1 MKKIICLMLICIC
14 VIGLVSCSDFD
25 KDYVYDGHSLLGK
38 WREKEYKDSYYISY
52 EFFDNGE
59 VVLNEYNYG
68 IEMSSIIG
76 KYSVETNKILIDVT
90 NYDKTVVHYVYKFCI
105 TDKSELIVIY
115 LDDDQM
121 KEKEMTL
128 VPYDIEYNEDNSKI
142 VGKWEDTNNKGEYWT
157 FNENYTG
164 TISNDEVSYK
174 MHYSIKK
181 NKMYMAYEFV
191 DGVKQGLVEFE
202 YKIKDDT
209 LTIEGSFDGKKL
221 EYTFERK

>member
-1 MKKIICLMLICIC
+1 MKRIICFLLICLC
-14 VIGLVSCSDFD
+14 VITLVACSDFD
-25 KDYVYDGHSLLGK
+25 ENYVYDGHSLIGK

-59 VVLNEYNYG
+59 VYLNQYNYG

-76 KYSVETNKILIDVT
+76 KYTVDTNEIVIDVT
-90 NYDKTVVHYVYKFCI
+90 NYDKTIVHYEYKFCI
-105 TDKSELIVIY
+105 TDKGELIVLY

-128 VPYDIEYNEDNSKI
+128 VPYDIEYNEDNSSLS
-142 VGKWEDTNNKGEYWT
+142 GRWEDTNNRGEYWT
-157 FNENYTG
+157 FNEDYTG
-164 TISNDEVSYK
+164 TVSNDEASYK

-181 NKMYMAYEFV
+181 NKLYMAYEFV

-202 YKIKDDT
+202 YKIKNDT
-209 LTIEGSFDGKKL
+209 LTIKGTFNGEKL
-221 EYTFERK
+221 EYTFERN